1 MGALGDGEQD
11 DLKKILLEGNPFF
24 LGITLIV
31 SLLHSVFDMLAFKN
45 DIGFWKNKKNVE
57 GLSVR
62 TISINCF
69 CQVRLPMPSTPT
81 LQYELR
87 QPLTLLHSHANV
99 HRPNGNESF
108 HPSHTTHMLK
118 IG

>member
-1 MGALGDGEQD
+1 MGAMGDGEQD
-11 DLKKILLEGNPFF
+11 EFKRILLEGNPIF
-24 LGITLIV
+24 LGLTMVV

-69 CQVRLPMPSTPT
+69 CQVSCAPFFTANELLSKYVSHFLRLVARYQG
-81 LQYELR
+81 LF
-87 QPLTLLHSHANV
+87 N
-99 HRPNGNESF
+99 
-108 HPSHTTHMLK
+108 
-118 IG
+118 

>member
-1 MGALGDGEQD
+1 MISEGNELGQAKLIMVMVQTSMGALGDGEQD
-11 DLKKILLEGNPFF
+11 EFKRILLEGNPIF
-24 LGITLIV
+24 LGLTMVV

-69 CQVRLPMPSTPT
+69 CQVTP
-81 LQYELR
+81 LSMLLR
-87 QPLTLLHSHANV
+87 TNLIASNSSS
-99 HRPNGNESF
+99 NN
-108 HPSHTTHMLK
+108 
-118 IG
+118 